1 MHERLLVVGAN
12 GHGKVV
18 ADIARRL
25 GSYQDIGFLDDDAS
39 IKEAMGIPVL
49 GSSADFV
56 KFKVTSDIFVAIG
69 NPAIRKRMLEQLWEM
84 GVDVPVLIHPQAIIG
99 SNVSLGSG
107 TVIMAGAV
115 INPDTKIGRGC
126 IINTSASV
134 DHDCVIDDYVHI
146 AVGAHLAGNVRVG
159 KCTWIGI
166 GAVAKNNIQIC
177 DRSMIGAGAVIVKDI
192 TESGTYIGIPAKRMS
207 EKMHSQ

>member
-1 MHERLLVVGAN
+1 MHERLLIIGAN

-18 ADIARRL
+18 ADIAHRL
-25 GSYQDIGFLDDDAS
+25 GSYKDIGFLDDDAS

-49 GSSADFV
+49 GSSADFE
-56 KFKVTSDIFVAIG
+56 KFTLIADIFVAIG
-69 NPAIRKRMLEQLWEM
+69 NPAIRRRMLERLWEM
-84 GVDVPVLIHPQAIIG
+84 EADVPVLVHPHAIIG

-107 TVIMAGAV
+107 TVVMAGVV

>member
-1 MHERLLVVGAN
+1 MHERLLIVGAN
-12 GHGKVV
+12 GHGKVA

-25 GSYQDIGFLDDDAS
+25 GSYKDIGFLDDDES

-49 GSSADFV
+49 GGSADFE

-69 NPAIRKRMLEQLWEM
+69 NPAIRAQMLEQLWEM

-107 TVIMAGAV
+107 TVVMAGAV
-115 INPDTKIGRGC
+115 INPDAKIGRGC

-134 DHDCVIDDYVHI
+134 DHDCVIEDYSHI

-159 KCTWIGI
+159 RSAWIGA
-166 GAVAKNNIQIC
+166 GSVVKNNIDIC
-177 DRSMIGAGAVIVKDI
+177 NECMVGAGAVVVKNI
-192 TESGTYIGIPAKRMS
+192 SEPGTYVGVPADKIS
-207 EKMHSQ
+207 I